1 MVALNYREINWKP
14 EGVVNVEH
22 FLNEYTWDGIRYPS
36 KIEHLKN
43 FESNFLTIALNVLY
57 RKEMEMCLAH
67 ISEYK
72 STREKQKILLKTNN
86 SLTVNKTLC
95 IIGRS
100 NLKT

>member
-1 MVALNYREINWKP
+1 M
-14 EGVVNVEH
+14 NVEP
-22 FLNEYTWDGIRYPS
+22 FLNEHNWDGIRHPS
-36 KIEHLKN
+36 KTKHLKN
-43 FESNFLTIALNVLY
+43 FESNFVIIALNVLY

-86 SLTVNKTLC
+86 SLTVDKTLC